1 MIKLEELKN
10 MATALNEVRRVD
22 EKKMDKV
29 DKDALKGDFEDRKDK
44 DIDNDGDVDASDQ
57 YLHNRRKAVSKAMKK
72 EEAELDE
79 ASIEKLTRDRNTV
92 SGPLADRRKEA
103 LRAKIK
109 AARDAEEKK
118 IKKSLGIKEAELDE
132 NISKMDD
139 RDLDAMI
146 NKLKRQRNR
155 TQNPDSKDK
164 IRADI
169 KRYEDEQKRRIS
181 NKLEEKRIV
190 MQGSPEH
197 LKKLI
202 AMLRKA
208 KPGSID
214 ASQIKDAIEQMFG
227 ADKIPSDL
235 KEKAESEAQA
245 IAARIALKHKREGTK
260 PEPGTASAEMMKMS
274 EKDLEDF
281 TKMKK
286 GAPYKVDES
295 TDLTEN
301 AWEEIP
307 MMKRQLHYIKYAA
320 DEIMEYMNVTMD
332 PEEWFQNKLAHV
344 HDQMQSLHAYIEGDK
359 RMMAMEATDEEIRAK
374 QTAGATKPEG
384 IADKESE
391 GSKKFMMMH
400 TTQVPDE
407 VNADEIIRMNADEIK
422 ASLQRKVSY
431 RWNDQKIGDK

>member
-10 MATALNEVRRVD
+10 MAAALNEVRRVD

-72 EEAELDE
+72 EEAELGE

-132 NISKMDD
+132 DITKMSHGRLKWHMNTGVPHGSYTNDEMKKERD
-139 RDLDAMI
+139 RRLKNRDSADAY
-146 NKLKRQRNR
+146 K
-155 TQNPDSKDK
+155 
-164 IRADI
+164 
-169 KRYEDEQKRRIS
+169 
-181 NKLEEKRIV
+181 
-190 MQGSPEH
+190 
-197 LKKLI
+197 
-202 AMLRKA
+202 KA
-208 KPGSID
+208 KAG
-214 ASQIKDAIEQMFG
+214 
-227 ADKIPSDL
+227 L
-235 KEKAESEAQA
+235 SEN
-245 IAARIALKHKREGTK
+245 
-260 PEPGTASAEMMKMS
+260 
-274 EKDLEDF
+274 F
-281 TKMKK
+281 
-286 GAPYKVDES
+286 
-295 TDLTEN
+295 
-301 AWEEIP
+301 
-307 MMKRQLHYIKYAA
+307 
-320 DEIMEYMNVTMD
+320 
-332 PEEWFQNKLAHV
+332 
-344 HDQMQSLHAYIEGDK
+344 
-359 RMMAMEATDEEIRAK
+359 MEATDAEIRAK

-407 VNADEIIRMNADEIK
+407 VNADEINRMNAEEIK

>member
-10 MATALNEVRRVD
+10 MAAALNEVRRVD

-132 NISKMDD
+132 
-139 RDLDAMI
+139 
-146 NKLKRQRNR
+146 
-155 TQNPDSKDK
+155 
-164 IRADI
+164 
-169 KRYEDEQKRRIS
+169 
-181 NKLEEKRIV
+181 
-190 MQGSPEH
+190 
-197 LKKLI
+197 
-202 AMLRKA
+202 
-208 KPGSID
+208 
-214 ASQIKDAIEQMFG
+214 
-227 ADKIPSDL
+227 
-235 KEKAESEAQA
+235 
-245 IAARIALKHKREGTK
+245 
-260 PEPGTASAEMMKMS
+260 
-274 EKDLEDF
+274 
-281 TKMKK
+281 

-407 VNADEIIRMNADEIK
+407 VNADEINRMNAEEIK

>member
-10 MATALNEVRRVD
+10 MAAALNEVRRVD

-132 NISKMDD
+132 
-139 RDLDAMI
+139 
-146 NKLKRQRNR
+146 
-155 TQNPDSKDK
+155 
-164 IRADI
+164 
-169 KRYEDEQKRRIS
+169 
-181 NKLEEKRIV
+181 
-190 MQGSPEH
+190 
-197 LKKLI
+197 
-202 AMLRKA
+202 
-208 KPGSID
+208 
-214 ASQIKDAIEQMFG
+214 
-227 ADKIPSDL
+227 
-235 KEKAESEAQA
+235 
-245 IAARIALKHKREGTK
+245 
-260 PEPGTASAEMMKMS
+260 
-274 EKDLEDF
+274 
-281 TKMKK
+281 

-359 RMMAMEATDEEIRAK
+359 RMMAMEATDLNEDITKMSHGRLKWHMNTGVPHGSYTNDEMKKERDRRLKNRDSADAYKKAKAGLSENFMEATDAEIRAK

-407 VNADEIIRMNADEIK
+407 VNADEINRMNAEEIK